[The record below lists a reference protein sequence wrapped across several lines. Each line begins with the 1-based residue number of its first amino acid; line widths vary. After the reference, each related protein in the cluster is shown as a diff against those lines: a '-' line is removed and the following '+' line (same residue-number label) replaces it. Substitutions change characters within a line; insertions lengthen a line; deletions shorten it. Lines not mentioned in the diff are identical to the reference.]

1 MGGFYHI
8 LSKYH
13 PILMFSVVELWET
26 WHFQT
31 VISRKNLVVREFLP
45 ATCNTS
51 CCEPQPCKICLVS
64 SNWFDQQ
71 LIVLFTNQMC
81 LCNHLIAWIDS
92 STIFSVPF
100 TAHFLWWSS
109 WPKMAFLSHHTFWML
124 LNGKRNNIGVQ
135 FMLEIRKTCVV
146 CFVKPGYTWDL
157 LATILFKTIDSYHI
171 VVKFMNGFMSARQ

>member
-45 ATCNTS
+45 V
-51 CCEPQPCKICLVS
+51 CLVS
-64 SNWFDQQ
+64 SNWLDQQ

-146 CFVKPGYTWDL
+146 FFVKPGYTWDL
-157 LATILFKTIDSYHI
+157 LATILFKTIDSYL
-171 VVKFMNGFMSARQ
+171 VALKFMNGFMSARQ

>member
-45 ATCNTS
+45 ATRNTS

-71 LIVLFTNQMC
+71 LIVLFTNEMC

-109 WPKMAFLSHHTFWML
+109 WPKMAFLSRCF
-124 LNGKRNNIGVQ
+124 
-135 FMLEIRKTCVV
+135 EIHEWIHVS
-146 CFVKPGYTWDL
+146 
-157 LATILFKTIDSYHI
+157 KTIGLIPMIPRSICQSYSENDTLELCPSI
-171 VVKFMNGFMSARQ
+171 TM